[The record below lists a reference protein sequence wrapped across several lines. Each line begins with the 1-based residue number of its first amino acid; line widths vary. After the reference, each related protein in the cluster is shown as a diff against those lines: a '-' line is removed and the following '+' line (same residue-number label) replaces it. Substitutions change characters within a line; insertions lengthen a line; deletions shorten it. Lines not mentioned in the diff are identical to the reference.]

1 MRHFTRF
8 TALFLA
14 AALLLSGCS
23 LSSAIA
29 CGLARGFS
37 VDVAVRDAKAYE
49 AGALA
54 AGLNLGRG
62 SGPLAHMWQYGTPM
76 PC

>member
-29 CGLARGFS
+29 CNLADGRTLATS
-37 VDVAVRDAKAYE
+37 IENAKKYLT
-49 AGALA
+49 GALA
-54 AGLNLGRG
+54 AGLDLGHG
-62 SGPLAHMWQYGTPM
+62 SGPLEHTYAL
-76 PC
+76 